1 MPMADMSAPT
11 QLRVVIEE
19 TQVHKLILPGRVPST
34 ADELIAAVQDYFQL
48 QGSFTVM
55 YMDKEFNNQFFT
67 LTSTDLVKDKD
78 TIKLLRTED
87 KYSDIDSHQR
97 VTCFLSFRESHQRVT
112 CLLSFSATG
121 SVFPG

>member
-34 ADELIAAVQDYFQL
+34 ADELIATVQDYFQL

-87 KYSDIDSHQR
+87 NYSDID
-97 VTCFLSFRESHQRVT
+97 SHQRVT